1 MLRLCIDGS
10 VEGILFIFSSTFPLF
25 KSSVMKSLYRFWCR
39 RFSVCT
45 SMLEME
51 RIEFYPNRIDPSWMA
66 VWKMLFPWWSIYST
80 VVSFFL
86 NLRHKLKTNQMIN
99 ICNPWPTRASSW
111 RIVNSYAV
119 LNISARYLESGL
131 FRFSNPGIKSA
142 AE

>member
-80 VVSFFL
+80 VVSLFL
-86 NLRHKLKTNQMIN
+86 NLRHKLKTNQMITN
-99 ICNPWPTRASSW
+99 RRAATALSSNCTMPL
-111 RIVNSYAV
+111 IVRTQ
-119 LNISARYLESGL
+119 I
-131 FRFSNPGIKSA
+131 PKI
-142 AE
+142 

>member
-80 VVSFFL
+80 VVSLFL
-86 NLRHKLKTNQMIN
+86 NLRHKLKTNQMITN
-99 ICNPWPTRASSW
+99 RRAATALSS
-111 RIVNSYAV
+111 NCTMP
-119 LNISARYLESGL
+119 L
-131 FRFSNPGIKSA
+131 K
-142 AE
+142 